1 MKKQWAL
8 VAGIIALLSGGA
20 WFGMRMAPD
29 IFPVEVGA
37 RAPDFGSVDLASG
50 DSVRFAS
57 EYRGQVV
64 LLNIWATWCAP
75 CREEMPSMQRLHEAM
90 GGDGL
95 RILAVSIDEAGPDV
109 VRAFQREL
117 NLTFRISHDRTRGIE
132 RIYQTTGVPETFVL
146 DRHGRIVKKVIG
158 AYDWDAPIAR
168 DLIRR
173 LLAEP
178 I

>member
-1 MKKQWAL
+1 MKKQWII
-8 VAGIIALLSGGA
+8 VAVIIGLLGSGA
-20 WFGMRMAPD
+20 WFGVRMAPD

-37 RAPDFGSVDLASG
+37 RAPDFGSVDLATG

-75 CREEMPSMQRLHEAM
+75 CREEMPSIERLHQAL
-90 GGDGL
+90 GPTGL
-95 RILAVSIDEAGPDV
+95 KILAVSIDEGGADV
-109 VRAFQREL
+109 VRDFQREL
-117 NLTFRISHDRTRGIE
+117 GFTFRVSQDRSRSIE

-146 DRHGRIVKKVIG
+146 DRQGRIVKKVIG

-168 DLIRR
+168 DLFRR

-178 I
+178 N

>member
-1 MKKQWAL
+1 MKRQWII
-8 VAGIIALLSGGA
+8 VAVVLGVLSAGA
-20 WFGMRMAPD
+20 WFGVRLAPD

-50 DSVRFAS
+50 DSVRFTD

-64 LLNIWATWCAP
+64 LLNVWATWCAP
-75 CREEMPSMQRLHEAM
+75 CREEMPSMQRLHEALA
-90 GGDGL
+90 DSGL
-95 RILAVSIDEAGPDV
+95 RILAVSIDESGPDA
-109 VRAFQREL
+109 VRAFQREFA
-117 NLTFRISHDRTRGIE
+117 LTFRITQDRTRAVE

-146 DRHGRIVKKVIG
+146 DRQGRIVKKVIG

-173 LLAEP
+173 LLAERS
-178 I
+178 